1 MNTQEIYKEAL
12 ALYERADEAAGQL
25 PPVSKGSAEQWKIAS
40 GVLRPMRLE
49 DEPVGE
55 FLLGDNLALM
65 KALAAAPDIPP
76 AQLVYMD
83 PPYFTNRERKNGK
96 RLADAVANEK
106 WRTDATADGKRLA
119 DAAANEKQLAD
130 ASADEKRLADAAAGE
145 EVRTAQITAAGSGG
159 AQTARATSFS
169 DRWPGQGGAQ
179 NFEAA
184 ITEYLTQ
191 LTARLIAA
199 RALLADDGCLWV
211 HLDRHAVHYVKIMAD
226 AVFGGPEHLVNEVVW
241 TYKSGGASARRFS
254 NKHDTLLFYA
264 KDKKRYKFFPQEEKS
279 YNRGLKPYRFKGV
292 KEWRDEMGWY
302 TMVHMKDV
310 WEIPMVGRTAAERTG
325 YATQKPEAL
334 LERIVRACTEEGD
347 LCLDPY
353 AGSGTLGAVC
363 ARLARP
369 YILIDENPLAAEV
382 AERRLKTQNRIRL

>member
-1 MNTQEIYKEAL
+1 MNTQEIYEAAL
-12 ALYERADEAAGQL
+12 ALYDSPPGTKAHALDDFPSLAQTSAPRRL
-25 PPVSKGSAEQWKIAS
+25 PG
-40 GVLRPMRLE
+40 
-49 DEPVGE
+49 EPLGKFIV
-55 FLLGDNLALM
+55 GDNLALM
-65 KALAAAPDIPP
+65 KAIGQAPGIPP
-76 AQLVYMD
+76 VQLVYTD
-83 PPYFTNRERKNGK
+83 PPYFTNRERRGGK
-96 RLADAVANEK
+96 KLAE
-106 WRTDATADGKRLA
+106 
-119 DAAANEKQLAD
+119 AA
-130 ASADEKRLADAAAGE
+130 
-145 EVRTAQITAAGSGG
+145 
-159 AQTARATSFS
+159 SFS
-169 DRWPGQGGAQ
+169 DRWRGAGGART
-179 NFEAA
+179 FEEAM
-184 ITEYLTQ
+184 TEYLTQ

-199 RALLADDGCLWV
+199 RALLADDGCLWL
-211 HLDRHAVHYVKIMAD
+211 HLDRHAVHYARVMAD
-226 AVFGGPEHLVNEVVW
+226 VVFGGPEHLINEVVW

-334 LERIVRACTEEGD
+334 LERIVRACTEEGG

-363 ARLARP
+363 ARLSRP

-382 AERRLKTQNRIRL
+382 AERRLRRQSIFST